1 MKNND
6 LQVLDYIPTP
16 LSFLKKYIRF
26 RNVSNE
32 YLLPFFVKSYHYCY
46 YSKIYRLFHY
56 KYYIQVILQGQEWR
70 TLMKKSVISISKDRI
85 FDTFFVSFMESFG
98 FKVFQLNPPLLKL
111 VINGY
116 WPEPFPSLL
125 MWEIFPNRW

>member
-1 MKNND
+1 MKN
-6 LQVLDYIPTP
+6 
-16 LSFLKKYIRF
+16 
-26 RNVSNE
+26 
-32 YLLPFFVKSYHYCY
+32 
-46 YSKIYRLFHY
+46 
-56 KYYIQVILQGQEWR
+56 
-70 TLMKKSVISISKDRI
+70 SVISISKDRI